1 MAYSKDLRERVLSY
15 VAEHR
20 NKAAAAR
27 LFKVHEETV
36 RAWVKAFERSGKARA
51 EPPPGRPRKI
61 TAEHENSLKAQVES
75 HSDDTLAQHCERWE
89 QTTGVK
95 VGIATMH
102 TALKRAKLM
111 RKKRPSKPLNAMS

>member
-15 VAEHR
+15 VAEHH

-36 RAWVKAFERSGKARA
+36 RAWVKAFERSGKTQAGRS
-51 EPPPGRPRKI
+51 PGRPRKI
-61 TAEHENSLKAQVES
+61 TVEQQDLLRAQVKA

-89 QTTGVK
+89 EAVGVK
-95 VGIATMH
+95 VCVATMH
-102 TALKRAKLM
+102 TALKQAKLT
-111 RKKRPSKPLNAMS
+111 RKKDLQSARAQRD